1 MLQRLIYAACLVS
14 LFTGCD
20 SRIQYVENEIAEI
33 KKQPPLKA
41 DEPPVFESVPSFKYS
56 AQNLRSP
63 FLPSSL
69 YKELSLK
76 AGKRVYPNFSRQAE
90 PLESYP
96 LESLLMRGTMKDA
109 KGQLIALIQSPTKQ
123 VYRVQ
128 VGSHLGLN
136 QGRIVGLSSDGIQIL
151 EIVSDGQDGYIERPR
166 SLILI
171 GQIS

>member
-1 MLQRLIYAACLVS
+1 MLQRLIYVACLVS
-14 LFTGCD
+14 LVTGCS
-20 SRIQYVENEIAEI
+20 SRIEDVENQIAEI

-41 DEPPVFESVPSFKYS
+41 DEPPKFDTVPSFQYA

-69 YKELSLK
+69 YRELSLN
-76 AGKRVYPNFSRQAE
+76 AGKRVYPNLSRQAE
-90 PLESYP
+90 PLESFP
-96 LESLLMRGTMKDA
+96 LESLLMRGTMKNA
-109 KGQLIALIQSPTKQ
+109 KGQLIALIQAPTKQ
-123 VYRVQ
+123 VYRVE

-136 QGRIVGLSSDGIQIL
+136 QGRIVGLNSEGLQIL
-151 EIVSDGQDGYIERPR
+151 EIVSDGQDGYVERPR